1 MNTANKILKEIGLK
15 AEDAARLIL
24 ECNETLGALSRGQ
37 TRRELISLLR
47 RAVQLGA
54 QAVQEAE
61 QTVSLE
67 AAAWASV
74 EARSGLR
81 PATRRD
87 LRHFVRRILRVEGAA
102 KQPLRRMRTADCKR
116 ILGAAFGT
124 SRSSYVKGRAV
135 LHSIFSY
142 GMRQEWCDANPVSRI
157 ELPRV
162 EEKPIQP
169 LTPAEVKRL
178 QAATDRPE
186 FREMRFSLQLL
197 LYSGVRP
204 AEVERIRP
212 EDICH
217 REKQLIIRPR
227 TSKTGGGRMVPLRHT
242 EQLQAGEF
250 TIPRDWQRKWRALR
264 RAAGFRDWVPDVCRH
279 TFATYHAAYFR
290 NLPALQ
296 LEMGHR
302 DVNLLRTRYTM
313 PALSSIA
320 GRYWSERRSP
330 DMVHACSKRRAQQ
343 ELTE

>member
-1 MNTANKILKEIGLK
+1 MSYSPTMNTASKILKEIGLK

-24 ECNETLGALSRGQ
+24 ECSEAMGELCKGKPRH
-37 TRRELISLLR
+37 ELITRLR
-47 RAVQLGA
+47 RAMQLGA
-54 QAVQEAE
+54 RAVQDAE

-67 AAAWASV
+67 TAAWASV

-102 KQPLRRMRTADCKR
+102 GMPLRRLRAADCKK
-116 ILGAAFGT
+116 ILETAFGT

-142 GMRQEWCDANPVSRI
+142 GVRQEWCDTNPVSRL
-157 ELPRV
+157 EVPRV

-169 LTPAEVKRL
+169 LTPVEVKRL
-178 QAATDRPE
+178 EAAADKPE

-204 AEVERIRP
+204 AEVERIRQ
-212 EDICH
+212 EDICR

-242 EQLQAGEF
+242 ERLRAEDF
-250 TIPRDWQRKWRALR
+250 IIPRDWQRKWRALR

-279 TFATYHAAYFR
+279 TFATYHAAHFR

-302 DVNLLRTRYTM
+302 DVNLLRTRYTT
-313 PALSSIA
+313 PVLSAIA
-320 GRYWSERRSP
+320 GKFWS
-330 DMVHACSKRRAQQ
+330 A
-343 ELTE
+343 

>member
-1 MNTANKILKEIGLK
+1 MNTTDTLLQEIGLN
-15 AEDAARLIL
+15 AVDAARLIL
-24 ECNETLGALSRGQ
+24 ECSEALGDLARGKE
-37 TRRELISLLR
+37 RSERILLMR
-47 RAVQLGA
+47 RALQLGA
-54 QAVQEAE
+54 QAVHEAE

-67 AAAWASV
+67 EAAWASV
-74 EARSGLR
+74 EARAELR

-102 KQPLRRMRTADCKR
+102 TLPLRRMRASDCKR
-116 ILGAAFGT
+116 ILETAFGT

-157 ELPRV
+157 DVPKV
-162 EEKPIQP
+162 TEKPIHP
-169 LTPAEVKRL
+169 LSPEEVEQL
-178 QAATDRPE
+178 QAAARRPE
-186 FREMRFSLQLL
+186 FSEMRFSLQLM

-204 AEVERIRP
+204 AGVERIRP
-212 EDICH
+212 EDIC
-217 REKQLIIRPR
+217 RKEKQLIIRPR
-227 TSKTGGGRMVPLRHT
+227 TSKTGGGRVVTLRHT
-242 EQLQAGEF
+242 ERLREGEF

-302 DVNLLRTRYTM
+302 DATLLRTRYTM
-313 PALSSIA
+313 PMLSGVA
-320 GRYWSERRSP
+320 RRYWG
-330 DMVHACSKRRAQQ
+330 
-343 ELTE
+343 